1 MTNNEILTAQM
12 ILKTLAYCEMTDEQL
27 ELVAKYEMTIYQP
40 KVDILKKRFTK
51 EAIEEQIHD
60 WWLNYEIADE
70 TEKKLINYLNS

>member
-1 MTNNEILTAQM
+1 MTNNEKNMAKTIAN
-12 ILKTLAYCEMTDEQL
+12 TLAYCEMTDEQL
-27 ELVAKYEMTIYQP
+27 ELVAQYETAIYQP

-70 TEKKLINYLNS
+70 TEKNLINYLNS